1 VLRTQALT
9 LEDLQPG
16 VEIKNAVVRNVV
28 PFGCFLDLGVG
39 RDALLHV
46 TAMRKRADATPNA
59 QIDPH
64 ALYRVGQTCAVRV
77 QSVDIARQR
86 IAVELP

>member
-1 VLRTQALT
+1 
-9 LEDLQPG
+9 
-16 VEIKNAVVRNVV
+16 
-28 PFGCFLDLGVG
+28 
-39 RDALLHV
+39 
-46 TAMRKRADATPNA
+46 MRKRTDANPNA

-77 QSVDIARQR
+77 KSVDIARQR